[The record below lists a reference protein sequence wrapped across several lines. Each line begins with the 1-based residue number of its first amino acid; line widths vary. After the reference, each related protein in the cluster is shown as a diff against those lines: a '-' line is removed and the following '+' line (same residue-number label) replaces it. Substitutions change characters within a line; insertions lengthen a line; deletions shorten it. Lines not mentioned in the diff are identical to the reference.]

1 MKRKYPILL
10 TICCLFVIAANP
22 DSQAEDTVTA
32 TFTFGK
38 IEVLKSGE
46 REWAFLEKGAVLNNS
61 DLVRMPPYSLI
72 RLKDADEM
80 LLPTLPGGREL
91 PISVLIEE
99 GRLRRNEFKGKRV
112 SAPFD
117 SRPAIDVLPLGN
129 RPKGENRFEAPAAAQ
144 PTPLMRG
151 ELEALR
157 RELDSLPEEFVPFI
171 SRSLLP
177 DNHATTDAYPSTNL
191 SSALTLYRDTLR
203 EIEAKTEAASN
214 RSLLYAQLLGRIE
227 IGADLVVNG
236 KGDLFVVFD
245 SGVPVNGSKQIT
257 ANHQLIHHKSGTDT
271 VWIPLQITPRRHN
284 FTTAWYTAGRNLE
297 DGL

>member
-1 MKRKYPILL
+1 MKRKYPTLL
-10 TICCLFVIAANP
+10 IAYCLFVIAANP

-46 REWAFLEKGAVLNNS
+46 REWAYLEKGTVLNNN

-72 RLKDADEM
+72 RLKDAREI

-91 PISVLIEE
+91 RISDLIVE
-99 GRLRRNEFKGKRV
+99 GRQHRNESKGKRV
-112 SAPFD
+112 GTPFD
-117 SRPAIDVLPLGN
+117 GRPAIDVLPLGN
-129 RPKGENRFEAPAAAQ
+129 RPKGENRFKAPAAAQ

-157 RELDSLPEEFVPFI
+157 RELDSLPEEFVSFI
-171 SRSLLP
+171 SQNLLP
-177 DNHATTDAYPSTNL
+177 DNHAREDAYPSTNL
-191 SSALTLYRDTLR
+191 SGALTLYRDTLS

-214 RSLLYAQLLGRIE
+214 RSLLYAQLLRQIE
-227 IGADLVVNG
+227 IDADLVVNS

-245 SGVPVNGSKQIT
+245 SGVPINGSKQIT
-257 ANHQLIHHKSGTDT
+257 ANHQLIHKKSGADT
-271 VWIPLQITPRRHN
+271 VWIPLQITPRRQN